1 MSDLIFINIPQENAC
16 QAMSLHL
23 TGPGSAFAKGG
34 GQTTKGDL
42 GGPHGSPSLLKAA
55 GTMAGK

>member
-1 MSDLIFINIPQENAC
+1 
-16 QAMSLHL
+16 MSLHL
-23 TGPGSAFAKGG
+23 TGPGSSFAKRG

-55 GTMAGK
+55 ATTAGK